1 MVFAPILNSLILD
14 SNKNVTNWILTG
26 ITSEKIKPFDT
37 NLDPTMTNLA
47 IGRVTLKFN
56 NCVLVQKSSYSLYSK
71 FIVL

>member
-1 MVFAPILNSLILD
+1 MVFAPILNSLIFD

-26 ITSEKIKPFDT
+26 ISSEKIKPFDT

-56 NCVLVQKSSYSLYSK
+56 NCVLVQKSSSSLYSK

>member
-1 MVFAPILNSLILD
+1 MVFAPTLNSLILD

-26 ITSEKIKPFDT
+26 ISSEKIKPFDT

-56 NCVLVQKSSYSLYSK
+56 NCVLVQKSSSSLYSK

>member
-14 SNKNVTNWILTG
+14 SNKNVTNWIVTG
-26 ITSEKIKPFDT
+26 ISSEKIKPFDT

-56 NCVLVQKSSYSLYSK
+56 NCVLVQKSSSSLYSK

>member
-1 MVFAPILNSLILD
+1 MVFAPTLNSLILD

-26 ITSEKIKPFDT
+26 ISSEKIKPFDT

-47 IGRVTLKFN
+47 IGRVTLKFD
-56 NCVLVQKSSYSLYSK
+56 NCVLVQKSSSSLFSK

>member
-1 MVFAPILNSLILD
+1 MVFAPILNSLIFD
-14 SNKNVTNWILTG
+14 SNKNVANWILTG
-26 ITSEKIKPFDT
+26 ISSEKIKPFDT

-56 NCVLVQKSSYSLYSK
+56 NCVSVQKRSSSLYSK

>member
-56 NCVLVQKSSYSLYSK
+56 NCVLVQKSSSSLYSK

>member
-1 MVFAPILNSLILD
+1 MVFAPILHSIILD

-26 ITSEKIKPFDT
+26 ISSEKIKPFDT

-56 NCVLVQKSSYSLYSK
+56 NCVLVQKSSSSLYSK

>member
-1 MVFAPILNSLILD
+1 MVFAPTLNSLILD

-26 ITSEKIKPFDT
+26 ISSEKIKPFDT

-47 IGRVTLKFN
+47 IGRVTLKFD
-56 NCVLVQKSSYSLYSK
+56 NCVLVQKSSSSLYSK

>member
-26 ITSEKIKPFDT
+26 ISSEKIKPFDT

-56 NCVLVQKSSYSLYSK
+56 NCVLVQKSSSSLYSK

>member
-26 ITSEKIKPFDT
+26 ISSEKIKPFDT

-47 IGRVTLKFN
+47 IGRVTLKFD
-56 NCVLVQKSSYSLYSK
+56 NCVLVQKSSSSLYSK

>member
-1 MVFAPILNSLILD
+1 MVFAPTLNSLILD

-26 ITSEKIKPFDT
+26 ISSEKIKPFDA

-56 NCVLVQKSSYSLYSK
+56 NCVLVQKSSSSLYSK